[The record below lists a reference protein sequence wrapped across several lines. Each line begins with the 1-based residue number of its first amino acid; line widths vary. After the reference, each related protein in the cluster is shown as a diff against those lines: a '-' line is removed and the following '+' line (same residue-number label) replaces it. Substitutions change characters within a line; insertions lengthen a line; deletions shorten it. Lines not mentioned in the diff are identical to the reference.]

1 MTKRH
6 APSRD
11 ISLGPPRLGLALGGG
26 AARGFAHIPVLEALD
41 ELGVTPTLIA
51 GTSIGA
57 IVGAIY
63 ASGMSGAELRK
74 YSTELF
80 AKRSEFMRRLTASSP
95 GNLMA
100 LWNPLTPAIV
110 NGETL
115 LDILMPESLP
125 RKIEELRLPFI
136 AVATDFYAQ
145 EQVLYERGALIP
157 AIAAS
162 ASLPALLK
170 PVAIDGRILIDGGFI
185 NPTPFDIIAPKVDVT
200 LAVDLTGG
208 KGRRPTGKVPSSIET
223 WVGAAQITLHSIV
236 EQKLFHAAPDIL
248 IRPDVAR
255 FAVLDFFKIK
265 EILAAAE
272 PTKEEAKRKLAAH
285 LEKAM

>member
-1 MTKRH
+1 MTKRPQT
-6 APSRD
+6 ARRS
-11 ISLGPPRLGLALGGG
+11 GQPRLGLALGGG
-26 AARGFAHIPVLEALD
+26 AARGYAHIPVLEALE
-41 ELGVTPTLIA
+41 ELGVRPTIIA

-57 IVGAIY
+57 ILGAAY
-63 ASGMSGAELRK
+63 ASGMTGVEIRAFA
-74 YSTELF
+74 TELF
-80 AKRSEFMRRLTASSP
+80 SKRTELMRRLATNWP

-100 LWNPLTPAIV
+100 LWNPFTPAIL

-125 RKIEELRLPFI
+125 RAFEELKTPFI

-145 EQVLYERGALIP
+145 EQVLFDEGPLIP

-170 PVAIDGRILIDGGFI
+170 PVAIGKRILIDGGFV
-185 NPTPFDIIAPKVDVT
+185 NPTPFDIIAPQCDVT

-208 KGRRPTGKVPSSIET
+208 KGPRPTGKMPSSVEAWI
-223 WVGAAQITLHSIV
+223 GAAQITLHSIV
-236 EQKLFHAAPDIL
+236 EEKLKVAAPDIF

-265 EILAAAE
+265 DILEAAE
-272 PTKEEAKRKLAAH
+272 PAKQETKRRLAEVF
-285 LEKAM
+285 EKAA

>member
-6 APSRD
+6 VSSQGRRH
-11 ISLGPPRLGLALGGG
+11 GTPRLGLALGGG
-26 AARGFAHIPVLEALD
+26 AARGYAHIPVLDALD
-41 ELGVTPTLIA
+41 ELGIRPAIVA

-57 IVGAIY
+57 IFGAAY
-63 ASGMSGAELRK
+63 AAGMTGAEIRVFA
-74 YSTELF
+74 TELF
-80 AKRSEFMRRLTASSP
+80 AKRTEVMRRLAANWP

-100 LWNPLTPAIV
+100 LWNPFTPAML

-115 LDILMPESLP
+115 LDILMPEILP
-125 RKIEELRLPFI
+125 RKIEDLKLPFV

-145 EQVLYERGALIP
+145 EQVLYDRGPLIP
-157 AIAAS
+157 AVAAS

-170 PVAIDGRILIDGGFI
+170 PVAIDGRVLIDGGFI
-185 NPTPFDIIAPKVDVT
+185 NPTPFDIVAPKVDVT

-208 KGRRPTGKVPSSIET
+208 KGRRPTGKVPASVEA

-236 EQKLFHAAPDIL
+236 EEKLKHAGPDIL

-265 EILAAAE
+265 DILEAAE
-272 PTKEEAKRKLAAH
+272 PMREVTKRKLAHYFETAD
-285 LEKAM
+285 

>member
-1 MTKRH
+1 MSKRTSPT
-6 APSRD
+6 PSHRH
-11 ISLGPPRLGLALGGG
+11 GTPRVGLALGGG
-26 AARGFAHIPVLEALD
+26 AARGFGHIPVLEALD

-57 IVGAIY
+57 IFGAIY
-63 ASGMSGAELRK
+63 ASGMSGAHMRQFAL
-74 YSTELF
+74 ELF
-80 AKRSEFMRRLTASSP
+80 AKRTEFMRRLTASSP

-125 RKIEELRLPFI
+125 RTIEELRLPFI

-145 EQVLYERGALIP
+145 EQVIYDRGSLIP

-162 ASLPALLK
+162 AALPALLK
-170 PVAIDGRILIDGGFI
+170 PVALEGRILIDGGFI
-185 NPTPFDIIAPKVDVT
+185 NPTPFDIIAPQVDVT

-265 EILAAAE
+265 DILAAAE
-272 PTKEEAKRKLAAH
+272 PTKEETKRRLAAH
-285 LEKAM
+285 LEKVA

>member
-1 MTKRH
+1 MTKRSH
-6 APSRD
+6 APHARARSA
-11 ISLGPPRLGLALGGG
+11 RLGLALGGG
-26 AARGFAHIPVLEALD
+26 AARGYAHIPVLEALD
-41 ELGVTPTLIA
+41 ELGVRPTLIA

-57 IVGAIY
+57 ILGAAY
-63 ASGMSGAELRK
+63 ASGMTGTEIRAFT
-74 YSTELF
+74 TELF
-80 AKRSEFMRRLTASSP
+80 SKRTELMRRLATNWP

-100 LWNPLTPAIV
+100 LWNPFTPAIL

-125 RKIEELRLPFI
+125 RKFEELKTPFI

-145 EQVLYERGALIP
+145 EQVLFDEGPLIP

-170 PVAIDGRILIDGGFI
+170 PVAIGRRILIDGGFV
-185 NPTPFDIIAPKVDVT
+185 NPTPFDILTPKCDVT
-200 LAVDLTGG
+200 LAIDLTGG
-208 KGRRPTGKVPSSIET
+208 KGPRPTGKMPNSIDT
-223 WVGAAQITLHSIV
+223 WIGAAQITLHSIV
-236 EQKLFHAAPDIL
+236 EEKLRYAAPDML

-265 EILAAAE
+265 DILEAAE
-272 PTKEEAKRKLAAH
+272 PAKEETKRRLAEVF
-285 LEKAM
+285 EKAA

>member
-1 MTKRH
+1 MTKRSTT
-6 APSRD
+6 APIRTSTK
-11 ISLGPPRLGLALGGG
+11 PRLGLALGGG

-41 ELGVTPTLIA
+41 DLGVTPDIIV

-57 IVGAIY
+57 IAGAIY
-63 ASGMSGAELRK
+63 AAGMPGAEMRK
-74 YSTELF
+74 YASELF
-80 AKRSEFMRRLTASSP
+80 LKRTEFMRRLTARSP

-115 LDILMPESLP
+115 LDILMPDCLP
-125 RKIEELRLPFI
+125 RTIEELRLPFI

-145 EQVLYERGALIP
+145 EQVLFERGPLIP
-157 AIAAS
+157 IIAAS

-170 PVAIDGRILIDGGFI
+170 PVAVEGRILIDGGFV
-185 NPTPFDIIAPKVDVT
+185 NPTPFDVIAPKVDVT

-236 EQKLFHAAPDIL
+236 EQKLAHGAPDIL

-255 FAVLDFFKIK
+255 FTVLDFFKIQD
-265 EILAAAE
+265 ILAAAE
-272 PTKEEAKRKLAAH
+272 PTKEQTKRQLGAYLERAA
-285 LEKAM
+285 

>member
-1 MTKRH
+1 MTKRPH
-6 APSRD
+6 ATRRS
-11 ISLGPPRLGLALGGG
+11 GQPRLGLALGGG
-26 AARGFAHIPVLEALD
+26 AARGYAHIPVLEALD
-41 ELGVTPTLIA
+41 ELGVQPTIIA

-57 IVGAIY
+57 IFGAAY
-63 ASGMSGAELRK
+63 ASGMTGSEIRAFA
-74 YSTELF
+74 TELF
-80 AKRSEFMRRLTASSP
+80 SKRTEVMRRLASNWP

-100 LWNPLTPAIV
+100 IWNPFTPAIL

-125 RKIEELRLPFI
+125 RKFEELKTPLI

-145 EQVLYERGALIP
+145 EQVLYDEGPLIP

-170 PVAIDGRILIDGGFI
+170 PVAIEKRILIDGGFV
-185 NPTPFDIIAPKVDVT
+185 NPTPFDIIAPKCDVT

-208 KGRRPTGKVPSSIET
+208 KGPRPTAKMPSSIEA
-223 WVGAAQITLHSIV
+223 WIGAAQITLHSIV
-236 EQKLFHAAPDIL
+236 EEKLRYAAPDIF

-255 FAVLDFFKIK
+255 FAILDFFKIK
-265 EILAAAE
+265 DILEAAE
-272 PTKEEAKRKLAAH
+272 PAKEETKRRLAEAF
-285 LEKAM
+285 EKAA

>member
-1 MTKRH
+1 MTKR
-6 APSRD
+6 PQTTRRS
-11 ISLGPPRLGLALGGG
+11 SQPRLGLALGGG
-26 AARGFAHIPVLEALD
+26 AARGYAHIPVLEALD
-41 ELGVTPTLIA
+41 ELGVHPTIIA

-57 IVGAIY
+57 IFGAAS
-63 ASGMSGAELRK
+63 ASGMTGAEIRAFA
-74 YSTELF
+74 TELF
-80 AKRSEFMRRLTASSP
+80 SKRTELMRRLATNWP

-100 LWNPLTPAIV
+100 LWNPFTPAIL

-125 RKIEELRLPFI
+125 RKFEELKTPFI

-145 EQVLYERGALIP
+145 EQVLFDEGPLIP

-170 PVAIDGRILIDGGFI
+170 PVAIGKRILIDGGFV
-185 NPTPFDIIAPKVDVT
+185 NPTPFDVIAPKCDVT
-200 LAVDLTGG
+200 LAIDLTGG
-208 KGRRPTGKVPSSIET
+208 KGPRPTAKMPSSIEA

-236 EQKLFHAAPDIL
+236 EEKLRYAAPDIL

-265 EILAAAE
+265 EILEASE
-272 PTKEEAKRKLAAH
+272 PAKEETKRRLAEVF
-285 LEKAM
+285 EKAA